1 MLSCAQPALHC
12 KRITSLRAI
21 SREAGAR
28 VSGDILVVAGVG
40 DIACPSVLPWHPPA
54 RAASCP
60 PSHTQSREPAAELC
74 PSPIY
79 TALHPLLQTALLPHL
94 LPPAIYKGLI
104 LNSLVSKEGLPLTS
118 RDYKDLSCSSPGAF
132 L

>member
-28 VSGDILVVAGVG
+28 VSGDISVAAGVG

-74 PSPIY
+74 PIPS
-79 TALHPLLQTALLPHL
+79 TLHFIHFYKLLFFLTFCLQLY
-94 LPPAIYKGLI
+94 IKG
-104 LNSLVSKEGLPLTS
+104 
-118 RDYKDLSCSSPGAF
+118 
-132 L
+132 